1 MTKSPNKRLGC
12 VVAQGLEEAIKLHRF
27 FREIDWTLLEQRKI
41 RPPFKPRIVSLHA
54 HRHHLK
60 TKRDVNNFDQDFT
73 REEPVLTPVDHS
85 IIKQINQDEFKGFSY
100 FGDNTLS

>member
-1 MTKSPNKRLGC
+1 MRRVQLKT
-12 VVAQGLEEAIKLHRF
+12 VAAVLAEEESTADVLRT
-27 FREIDWTLLEQRKI
+27 EINIFCLSFQ
-41 RPPFKPRIVSLHA
+41 
-54 HRHHLK
+54 K

-73 REEPVLTPVDHS
+73 REEPVLTPVDNS